1 MTPGLHINTPPPAVC
16 IVLYGGDSRYC
27 SNHTTVNYLQYMQ
40 TVNIKKTLHIHEHFA
55 SQPKSI
61 TFADCQH
68 FEPIRVC
75 LSYTQPKQN

>member
-27 SNHTTVNYLQYMQ
+27 SNHTKLSTVYAESKY
-40 TVNIKKTLHIHEHFA
+40 KKTLHIHEHFA

-75 LSYTQPKQN
+75 PSYTQPKQN